1 MTDPRRLL
9 DDESSTS
16 PTLRSLL
23 ESAKREDEP
32 AYGRVT
38 ALATR
43 LAPLIA
49 PLAPLPPPP
58 AAVATAASAG
68 KGVLVAKI
76 GAAIVAAGLVGSG
89 AWVAYD
95 RSRAAPLAS
104 PPSPVQQTLPDA
116 PPPQPAREITPDVP
130 TMPDVPTTPDAPTTR
145 LALPEPRAPR
155 HVDRDAEAALVRAA
169 QAALLRDD
177 AANAL
182 ALTRQHATRFASGA
196 HAEER
201 DRIAIE
207 ALVRLGRTD
216 DARAQAQ
223 RFFTHYPR
231 SIYRPRIEALLP

>member
-32 AYGRVT
+32 ADGRVT

-49 PLAPLPPPP
+49 PLALLPPPPPPPP

-76 GAAIVAAGLVGSG
+76 GAAIVAAGLVGTG

-104 PPSPVQQTLPDA
+104 PSVELTLLEA
-116 PPPQPAREITPDVP
+116 ASPQPAREITPDA
-130 TMPDVPTTPDAPTTR
+130 TTTPDAPTPR
-145 LALPEPRAPR
+145 LAPSELRAPH

-182 ALTRQHATRFASGA
+182 ALTRQHATRFAGGV

>member
-9 DDESSTS
+9 DDSTS
-16 PTLRSLL
+16 PALRSLL

-32 AYGRVT
+32 ADGRVT

-58 AAVATAASAG
+58 APAPAPVAAAGAAG
-68 KGVLVAKI
+68 KGMLVAKI
-76 GAAIVAAGLVGSG
+76 GGVLVAAGVVVGG

-95 RSRAAPLAS
+95 RSRAAPPES
-104 PPSPVQQTLPDA
+104 PRPPVQETLPEA
-116 PPPQPAREITPDVP
+116 PPPPAREITPD
-130 TMPDVPTTPDAPTTR
+130 APPP
-145 LALPEPRAPR
+145 LALPEPRASR

-182 ALTRQHATRFASGA
+182 ALTRQHATRFASGV